1 MNKLWTPTNTLM
13 VFSLSLSFVTSLYA
27 DPVPPFPTDPG
38 AWVNS
43 GPLSMESLK
52 GKGVVLWFFEEEDQG
67 SAARWRTTVD
77 EVKKFEGRPVIFIGV
92 NSGSP
97 RPKVEAYIRQV
108 GGKWPVIV
116 DQSRDF
122 ESACGLF
129 QAIDTRNVSQFRYIT
144 ADGEMHIPV
153 KDEIKEI
160 ADLAE
165 EGAAWK
171 IDPTNIPDPLKQ
183 TWFSVEIGNYKGLAA
198 NLKKSASSPKA
209 ETKEAATKLMEIV
222 QQEIDAQMAKIKES
236 QEASNTFK
244 THELLSELLDR
255 FNGFELPKETATMK
269 KDLAKDAK
277 VKAGML
283 ALKSLEAERK
293 KLVVGNPAAKA
304 KSIAA
309 LEKIVSEFPETSLA
323 RHAQAL
329 IDAAQK

>member
-1 MNKLWTPTNTLM
+1 MNRLWTLSNPLL
-13 VFSLSLSFVTSLYA
+13 VVSLFLSLVTSVHA
-27 DPVPPFPTDPG
+27 DPIPPFPADPA

-43 GPLSMESLK
+43 GPLSASSLK
-52 GKGVVLWFFEEEDQG
+52 GKGIVLWFFEEDDQG
-67 SAARWRTTVD
+67 SAARWRTTVE
-77 EVKKFEGRPVIFIGV
+77 EVKKFEGRPVIFIAV

-97 RPKVEAYIRQV
+97 RQKIEAYVRQV

-129 QAIDTRNVSQFRYIT
+129 QEIDTKNVSQFRYIT
-144 ADGEMHIPV
+144 PDGEMHTPV

-160 ADLAE
+160 AELAE

-183 TWFSVEIGNYKGLAA
+183 TWFAVEIGNYKGLAA
-198 NLKKSASSPKA
+198 NLKKSTSSPKA
-209 ETKEAATKLMEIV
+209 ETKEAATKLMELV
-222 QQEIDAQMAKIKES
+222 QQEIDAQMAKIKEA
-236 QEASNTFK
+236 QDASNTFK

-283 ALKSLEAERK
+283 AQKSLEQERK
-293 KLVVGNPAAKA
+293 KLAVGNPAAKA
-304 KSIAA
+304 KSITA
-309 LEKIVSEFPETSLA
+309 LEKIVNDFPETSLA
-323 RHAQAL
+323 RHAQSL